1 MSTRPRFWL
10 RAVLALVLLLAVAAA
25 FGWQRWRHWT
35 PARTDYPMQGL
46 ALSAVHGVVDWG
58 SLQTQN
64 PDFVYVRAVN
74 GQHGRDPAFSRNWAE
89 AKAAGMRYGAEI
101 LFDPCFPASAQAT
114 VFVTTVP
121 RDNAALPAAIRIDDA
136 PACAALPG
144 RDRVVSELNTLINLV
159 EAHMGKPTLLHL
171 SQAAEQRYAISES
184 INRTLWLDRAWFAPH
199 YASHPWVMWT
209 ANPARQV
216 AGVQMPVEW
225 IVVAK

>member
-144 RDRVVSELNTLINLV
+144 RDRR
-159 EAHMGKPTLLHL
+159 H
-171 SQAAEQRYAISES
+171 
-184 INRTLWLDRAWFAPH
+184 DRAVRGAH
-199 YASHPWVMWT
+199 SSAT
-209 ANPARQV
+209 AAFPMACRPMAMTRGWRTSSRSSPMSTARWSIPRTS
-216 AGVQMPVEW
+216 MR
-225 IVVAK
+225 